1 MSAALSRFC
10 LLAGR
15 KISSLLLVSESL
27 CAFVSLSETQLLE
40 SVNPTSEKVA
50 CGEKQACL
58 PIAVLGKHLHFSDS
72 ENKSNK
78 GRNPLMNS
86 SLASLHPARLM
97 LK

>member
-15 KISSLLLVSESL
+15 KLSPHLLISESV
-27 CAFVSLSETQLLE
+27 CAFVSLSQTQLLE
-40 SVNPTSEKVA
+40 SVNSTSEKVA
-50 CGEKQACL
+50 CREKQACL
-58 PIAVLGKHLHFSDS
+58 PITVLDKHLHFSDS

-78 GRNPLMNS
+78 ERNPLMNS
-86 SLASLHPARLM
+86 SLASLHPAHLM